1 MHYILLSVLCS
12 VAVSVLLKLAKRY
25 AVDINQAIV
34 VNYLVAIVV
43 TAVWLDPRPA
53 SLLQPDAHA
62 AWPVLLALG
71 VLLPSIFA
79 VLALAVRRAGVVR
92 ADAAQRLSLLLP
104 LIAAFTVFGEPFSWL
119 KGLGIA
125 IGLAAIA
132 CLVARRDDGTGDHGR
147 DGTGWLWLILVFVGM
162 GAIDIL
168 FKRVAQ
174 LVDVSFP
181 TVLLATFLLAFI
193 LSGFAIAALYLSG
206 RARLHPRHVIAGVV
220 LGLLNFGNIVFYI
233 EAHRA
238 LPRNP
243 ATVFSAM
250 NIGVIAVA
258 TLVGV
263 WLFRE
268 RLNRWNRA
276 GVVLAIAAV
285 AVIAAT

>member
-1 MHYILLSVLCS
+1 MQYILLSVLCS

-34 VNYLVAIVV
+34 INYLVAAVV
-43 TAVWLDPRPA
+43 TAGWFNPRPA
-53 SLLQPDAHA
+53 SLLQSDAHA

-119 KGLGIA
+119 KGVGIA

-132 CLVARRDDGTGDHGR
+132 CLVARRDNGTGGHGHA
-147 DGTGWLWLILVFVGM
+147 GTGWLWLILVFAGM

-168 FKRVAQ
+168 FKEVAQ
-174 LVDVSFP
+174 LVNVSFP
-181 TVLLATFLLAFI
+181 TVLLATFVLAFV
-193 LSGFAIAALYLSG
+193 LSGVAIAALYLSG
-206 RARLHPRHVIAGVV
+206 RARLRSRHVVAGVV

-258 TLVGV
+258 ALVGV
-263 WLFRE
+263 LLFRE
-268 RLNRWNRA
+268 RLNKWNRA

-285 AVIAAT
+285 AVIAAA